1 MDLAIIV
8 VVLAIIQYIAFGFL
22 VGWARGK
29 YDCPAPAA
37 TGKAIFERYNRVH
50 MNTLE
55 QIPAFLTA
63 MFLYSHTGSPNVA
76 AGLGIVFIVGRFV
89 YLRSYIA
96 DPKSRGIGFGLTT
109 LPVLYMLLGSLFF
122 TARNMLA

>member
-1 MDLAIIV
+1 MDLVIIV

-29 YDCPAPAA
+29 YDCPDPAT
-37 TGKAIFERYNRVH
+37 TGNEIFERYNRVH

-55 QIPAFLTA
+55 QMPAFLSA

-76 AGLGIVFIVGRFV
+76 AGLGVVFIVGRFI
-89 YLRSYIA
+89 YLRSYIT

-122 TARNMLA
+122 TVRNMLA